1 VKSPQPLT
9 AATITVALLGLVGS
23 AVNGLGFFATDLELA
38 KLVGGLG
45 FLAPLLLVGPLGIGL
60 LVMGL
65 LEAAAAV
72 TLSTGAV
79 MLLCRRRAGIWV
91 TVVACVPG
99 VLAGLLLVTEIVPAP
114 LVFGKTMA
122 GLPTQPLAWII
133 FACTLITQLATLA
146 LAVSRPTRQ
155 PCPARAGQGSSSR
168 PCSIA

>member
-1 VKSPQPLT
+1 VKSPQPVT

-60 LVMGL
+60 VVMGL

-72 TLSTGAV
+72 TLLTGAV
-79 MLLCRRRAGIWV
+79 MLLCGRRAGIWV

-122 GLPTQPLAWII
+122 GLPTQPLAWTI
-133 FACTLITQLATLA
+133 FACTFVTQLATLT
-146 LAVSRPTRQ
+146 LAVSARQ
-155 PCPARAGQGSSSR
+155 SCPARAGYGSSSR
-168 PCSIA
+168 PCSMA